1 MRIFVCIKQVPDTE
15 TRIKL
20 KPDSSDIDGN
30 GVKWIVNPYD
40 EFAIEEA
47 VKIKEAHQGATV
59 TVVSVG
65 PKARLTSSLRTA
77 MAMGCDDGIL
87 IDEANPLD
95 SLTTAKAMAKA
106 IKNEGDI
113 SAVFTGVLNIDDN
126 ESSVGPMVAELLE
139 IPHVGVVS
147 KLDSN
152 GDEWTAEREVE
163 GGTKEVFTIKLPGLI
178 TATKGLNKPR
188 FASLPNIMK
197 AKKKPIKETNFGD
210 LGLNSDDVKIQLNQ
224 YQMPAE
230 KEPVKMLSGEPT
242 DQVNEL
248 IKLLRDEAKVL

>member
-20 KPDSSDIDGN
+20 KPDNSDIDSN

-47 VKIKEAHQGATV
+47 VKIKEANQGAMV

-65 PKARLTSSLRTA
+65 PKARLTNSLRTA

-87 IDEANPLD
+87 IDEANSLD
-95 SLTTAKAMAKA
+95 SLTMAKAMAKA
-106 IKNEGDI
+106 IKAEGDF
-113 SAVFTGVLNIDDN
+113 SAVFTGVLSIDDN
-126 ESSVGPMVAELLE
+126 ESAMGPMLAELLE

-147 KLDSN
+147 KLESA

-163 GGTKEVFTIKLPGLI
+163 GGTKEVFTMKLPGLI

-197 AKKKPIKETNFGD
+197 AKKKPIKEMTLGD
-210 LGLNSDDVKIQLNQ
+210 LGLSSDDVKIQLNQ
-224 YQMPAE
+224 YQMPAD
-230 KEPVKMLSGEPT
+230 KEPVKMLSGDPAA
-242 DQVNEL
+242 QVSEL
-248 IKLLRDEAKVL
+248 VKLLREEAKVL